1 MALLEVDNLV
11 AGYQKNVVLNG
22 IALNVQAGEIV
33 ALIGHNGAG
42 KTTLLNAVFGMLRAR
57 SGSVRFDEQAIDGSV
72 PAANVARGMALV
84 PQERAVFANLNVRD
98 NLDLASITLADRD
111 VARQRMEA
119 VQHLFPILSQR
130 AGQLAGTLSGGEQ
143 RMLAVGIAL
152 MLKPRLL
159 MLDEPSLG
167 LAPLV
172 VRDLMERIREV
183 NREQGTAILLVEQ
196 NVRAA
201 LANASRVYVMKL
213 GRIVY
218 DGLPEPL
225 QDKSRLMELF

>member
-1 MALLEVDNLV
+1 MTLLHVDNLV
-11 AGYQKNVVLNG
+11 AGYHKNVVLNG
-22 IALNVQAGEIV
+22 VSLQIQPGEFV

-42 KTTLLNAVFGMLRAR
+42 KTTLLNSVFGLLRSR
-57 SGSVRFDEQAIDGSV
+57 SGSVRFDEQPIGNM

-98 NLDLASITLADRD
+98 NLDLASITITDRD
-111 VARQRMEA
+111 VAQQRIEA
-119 VQHLFPILSQR
+119 VERLFPILRQR
-130 AGQLAGTLSGGEQ
+130 ASQLAGTLSGGEQ

-152 MLKPRLL
+152 MLAPRLL

-172 VRDLMERIREV
+172 VRDLMERIQEV

-201 LANASRVYVMKL
+201 LANAARVYVMKL

-218 DGLPEPL
+218 DGLPDPL
-225 QDKSRLMELF
+225 NDKTRLMELF

>member
-1 MALLEVDNLV
+1 MTLLNVDNLV
-11 AGYQKNVVLNG
+11 AGYHTNVVLNG
-22 IALNVQAGEIV
+22 VSLQIQPGEFV

-42 KTTLLNAVFGMLRAR
+42 KTTLLNSVFGILRAR
-57 SGSVRFDEQAIDGSV
+57 QGVVQFEGNAIDHSV

-84 PQERAVFANLNVRD
+84 PQERAVFPNLNVRD
-98 NLDLASITLADRD
+98 NLDLASITLTDRD
-111 VARQRMEA
+111 IARERAEA
-119 VQHLFPILSQR
+119 VQRLFPILRNR
-130 AGQLAGTLSGGEQ
+130 ASQLAGTLSGGEQ

-152 MLKPRLL
+152 MLAPKLL

-172 VRDLMERIREV
+172 VRDLMERIRDV

-196 NVRAA
+196 NVRTA

-213 GRIVY
+213 GRMVY
-218 DGLPEPL
+218 DGPPDPL
-225 QDKSRLMELF
+225 HDKSRLMELF

>member
-1 MALLEVDNLV
+1 MTLLQVDRLV
-11 AGYQKNVVLNG
+11 AGYHKNVVLNG
-22 IALNVQAGEIV
+22 VSLRIDPGEFV

-42 KTTLLNAVFGMLRAR
+42 KTTLLSSIFGILRAR
-57 SGSVRFDEQAIDGSV
+57 DGAVRFDGQAIDRSV

-84 PQERAVFANLNVRD
+84 PQERAVFPNLNVRD
-98 NLDLASITLADRD
+98 NLDLASITLSDRD
-111 VARQRMEA
+111 EARRRVAA
-119 VQHLFPILSQR
+119 VERLFPILHQR
-130 AGQLAGTLSGGEQ
+130 TSQLAGTLSGGEQ

-152 MLKPRLL
+152 MLAPKLL

-172 VRDLMERIREV
+172 VRDLMERIHDV

-201 LANASRVYVMKL
+201 LANSSRVYVMKL

-218 DGLPEPL
+218 DGPPDPL
-225 QDKSRLMELF
+225 HDKSRLMELF